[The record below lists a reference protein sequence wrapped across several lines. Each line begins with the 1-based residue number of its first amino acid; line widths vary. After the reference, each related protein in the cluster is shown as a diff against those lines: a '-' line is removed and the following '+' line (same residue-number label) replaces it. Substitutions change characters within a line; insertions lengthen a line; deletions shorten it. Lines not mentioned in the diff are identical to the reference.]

1 MEKKFKTLEEA
12 VDYLN
17 TLRDSDVS
25 DFSDEEIEI
34 CQLPHDENDRISE
47 EDIDDNILTPVV
59 PADVFGHLSI
69 LSNKKSEINLL
80 SVVANPLQ
88 VEIFFDNFFT
98 SYDLMKDLASRNFKA
113 IGTIRENRCK
123 NSSLMPSKEMKKA
136 RKRFL

>member
-34 CQLPHDENDRISE
+34 CQLPPDENDRISEE

-59 PADVFGHLSI
+59 PADVCGHLSI
-69 LSNKKSEINLL
+69 LSNKKSE
-80 SVVANPLQ
+80 SVYSDEFQASGSVSKIERRTKRKNICTSTSKREKL
-88 VEIFFDNFFT
+88 FT
-98 SYDLMKDLASRNFKA
+98 PKWKKSVSFSK
-113 IGTIRENRCK
+113 TIEKKNNRENC
-123 NSSLMPSKEMKKA
+123 
-136 RKRFL
+136 